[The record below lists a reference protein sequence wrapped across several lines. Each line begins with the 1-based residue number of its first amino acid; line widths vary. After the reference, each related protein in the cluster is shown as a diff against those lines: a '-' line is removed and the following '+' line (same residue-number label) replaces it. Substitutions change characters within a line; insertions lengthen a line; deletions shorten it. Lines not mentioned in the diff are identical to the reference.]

1 MNALKALAAL
11 VFCCF
16 SALAATVTVSWDPP
30 IDNATGWIVYEQ
42 AGTNW
47 AKVAS
52 LSTTN
57 AVVPNVGGGV
67 HTYSVTATNST
78 GIESL
83 RSSPAS
89 TPFIPNSPTNVTIK
103 LSAILQTSPN
113 VVDTWRDVAML
124 DFPTVSASET
134 AFYRVKVRSQ

>member
-1 MNALKALAAL
+1 MNALNTLAAL
-11 VFCCF
+11 VFCCV
-16 SALAATVTVSWDPP
+16 STLAATVTVSWDPP

-47 AKVAS
+47 ARLLSV
-52 LSTTN
+52 STTN
-57 AVVPNVGGGV
+57 AVVTNVGGGV
-67 HTYSVTATNST
+67 HTFSVTATNSS

-89 TPFIPNSPTNVTIK
+89 TPFIPNSPTNITLK

-113 VVDTWRDVAML
+113 VVGSWRDVAML
-124 DFPTVSASET
+124 DFPTVSTSET

>member
-1 MNALKALAAL
+1 MNALKALTAL
-11 VFCCF
+11 VFCCV

-30 IDNATGWIVYEQ
+30 SDAATGWIVYEQ

-52 LSTTN
+52 VATTN
-57 AVVPNVGGGV
+57 AVVTNVGGGV

-89 TPFIPNSPTNVTIK
+89 SPFIPNSPTNVTLK
-103 LSAILQTSPN
+103 LSALLQTSPN
-113 VVDTWRDVAML
+113 VADSWRDVAML
-124 DFPTVSASET
+124 DFPTVSTSVT
-134 AFYRVKVRSQ
+134 AFYRVKVMSK